1 MMYCLFVA
9 PLALLLDFILG
20 EPSKFHPLVGF
31 GHFANWLEEKLNR
44 KSDDYKLII
53 GILAWS
59 LAVIP
64 LVLIT
69 ALITYSLDLV
79 FQILFAV
86 ICGWLAIGWKS
97 LNQHGQAVFDALS
110 QNDLE
115 QARIKTSYIVSRDTS
130 ESDETALSKATIE
143 SLLENGSDAIFA
155 PLFWLVIFG
164 APGVILY
171 RLSNTLDAMWG
182 YRNERFELF
191 GKFTA
196 RVDDVLNYIP
206 ARICALLYS
215 FCGDT
220 KHAIHAWKT
229 QASSWYSP
237 NAGVVMATGAGA
249 LNISL
254 GGSAIYHGKSKER
267 PILGTA
273 TEPTFTDIQRAISL
287 IDNGVYSIGIIL
299 VLTGAL
305 SYVFF
310 N

>member
-9 PLALLLDFILG
+9 PLALLLDFLLG
-20 EPSKFHPLVGF
+20 EPSRFHPLIGF
-31 GHFANWLEEKLNR
+31 GHLANWLEQKLNR
-44 KSDDYKLII
+44 KNAGSQLLW
-53 GILAWS
+53 GILAWG

-69 ALITYSLDLV
+69 AFISNSLDLI
-79 FQILFAV
+79 FQILFAA
-86 ICGWLAIGWKS
+86 IYGWLAIGWKS
-97 LNQHGQAVFDALS
+97 LLQHGQAVFDALS
-110 QNDLE
+110 QNDLA

-130 ESDETALSKATIE
+130 ESDETALSKASIE

-155 PLFWLVIFG
+155 PLFWLVILG

-182 YRNERFELF
+182 YHNERFEYF

-196 RVDDVLNYIP
+196 RIDDVMNYIP
-206 ARICALLYS
+206 ARLCALLYS
-215 FCGDT
+215 ICGDT
-220 KHAIHAWKT
+220 KQALHAWKT

-254 GGSAIYHGKSKER
+254 GGSAIYHGHYKER
-267 PILGTA
+267 PTLGTA
-273 TEPTFTDIQRAISL
+273 TEPSFTDIQRAMSL
-287 IDNGVYSIGIIL
+287 IDNGVYLIATVL
-299 VLTGAL
+299 VFMGVLYYA
-305 SYVFF
+305 F
-310 N
+310 

>member
-9 PLALLLDFILG
+9 PLALLLDFLLG
-20 EPSKFHPLVGF
+20 EPSKYHPLVGF
-31 GHFANWLEEKLNR
+31 GHLANRLEQNLNR
-44 KSDDYKLII
+44 KASHQFVW
-53 GILAWS
+53 GVLAWC

-69 ALITYSLDLV
+69 ALISYSLDLI
-79 FQILFAV
+79 FQILFAAL
-86 ICGWLAIGWKS
+86 CGWLAIAWKS
-97 LNQHGQAVFDALS
+97 LKQHGQAIFEALS
-110 QNDLE
+110 QNNLA
-115 QARIKTSYIVSRDTS
+115 QARTRTSYIVSRDTR

-155 PLFWLVIFG
+155 PLFWLIILG

-215 FCGDT
+215 ICGNT
-220 KHAIHAWKT
+220 KPAFLAWKT
-229 QASSWYSP
+229 QASTWYSP

-249 LNISL
+249 LHISL
-254 GGSAIYHGKSKER
+254 GGSAIYHGKPKER

-273 TEPTFTDIQRAISL
+273 TEPTLMDIQRAISL
-287 IDNGVYSIGIIL
+287 IDKSVYLISITVLSIG
-299 VLTGAL
+299 VL
-305 SYVFF
+305 SYVYF